1 VTISYPYRQ
10 ACYMLSAHTVK
21 QFPPDQGGEV
31 AFVGRS
37 NAGKS
42 SALNAITDQKNLAR
56 TSKTPGRT
64 QQINFFQLTDQQR
77 LTDLPGYGFAK
88 VPPAIQQHWQTL
100 FIRYLGNRRSLKGLI
115 WVMDIRH
122 PLTEVDQTWLMR
134 HVPPHLPLHIVLT
147 KADKLSRGAG
157 LSILEQVRQRLQGE
171 HTQRIVSVQIFSAL
185 KRQGIEE
192 VHHYLNQWLSGAG

>member
-1 VTISYPYRQ
+1 MPNSYRQ
-10 ACYMLSAHTVK
+10 ASYMLSAHIVK
-21 QFPPDQGGEV
+21 QFPPDQGREV

-56 TSKTPGRT
+56 TSKIPGRT

-77 LTDLPGYGFAK
+77 LADLPGYGFAK
-88 VPPAIQQHWQTL
+88 VPPAVQQHWQTL
-100 FIRYLGNRRSLKGLI
+100 FVRYLGSRKSLKGLI

-122 PLTEVDQTWLMR
+122 PLTEVDQTWLMQ
-134 HVPPHLPLHIVLT
+134 HVPLHLPLHILLT
-147 KADKLSRGAG
+147 KADKLSRSAG
-157 LSILEQVRQRLQGE
+157 LNTLNQIEQRLQTE
-171 HTQRIVSVQIFSAL
+171 HTQRLVSLQVFSAL

-192 VHHYLNQWLSGAG
+192 VYHYLDQWLNDVG